1 MKLLLENWREYQLL
15 TEVEDLRALY
25 ESGQI
30 TEGEFLDKVGV
41 WAKKKGV
48 PIAVALSLFA
58 GGVAG
63 ATAQTKQSWED
74 HYQSLE
80 DDRADYERQYGW
92 IDTGGSWSADD
103 MKKIQDYPLE
113 AAPTLRGK
121 GTGRGFLYVPSK
133 YIPDST
139 YLGDSSK
146 YENAG
151 EYRKTAGYGV
161 DEDFLVKQLYGKDS
175 GAIFGGWRTHGAN
188 SLTFEKSKDG
198 KNILPLEWSL
208 SYEALMDK
216 IVARSS

>member
-1 MKLLLENWREYQLL
+1 MKLILENWREYQLL
-15 TEVEDLRALY
+15 TEVEDIRALY

-74 HYQSLE
+74 HSQSLE
-80 DDRADYERQYGW
+80 DDDDSARVSPDNYR
-92 IDTGGSWSADD
+92 GGDD

-133 YIPDST
+133 YIPDSV
-139 YLGDSSK
+139 YLGDSSA
-146 YENAG
+146 YANAG
-151 EYRKTAGYGV
+151 EYRKTV
-161 DEDFLVKQLYGKDS
+161 KTNSLDLLVKQLFGKDS
-175 GAIFGGWRTHGAN
+175 GAIFGGGSGPT

-216 IVARSS
+216 IAARSS

>member
-15 TEVEDLRALY
+15 TEVEDIRALY

-48 PIAVALSLFA
+48 PIAVALSLFT

-63 ATAQTKQSWED
+63 GTAQTKQSWED

-80 DDRADYERQYGW
+80 DDDDSARVSPDNYRAG
-92 IDTGGSWSADD
+92 AD

-121 GTGRGFLYVPSK
+121 GTGRGFLYVPAK
-133 YIPDST
+133 YISDSA
-139 YLGDSSK
+139 YLGDSSA
-146 YENAG
+146 YATAG
-151 EYRKTAGYGV
+151 EYRKTV
-161 DEDFLVKQLYGKDS
+161 KTNSLDLLIKQLFGKDS
-175 GAIFGGWRTHGAN
+175 GAIFGGGSGPT

-216 IVARSS
+216 IEARSS